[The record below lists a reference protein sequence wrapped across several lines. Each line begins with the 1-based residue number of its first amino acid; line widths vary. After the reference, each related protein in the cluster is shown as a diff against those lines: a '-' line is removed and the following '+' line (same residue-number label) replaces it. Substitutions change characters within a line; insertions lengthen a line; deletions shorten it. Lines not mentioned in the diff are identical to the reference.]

1 MIPWLDPDELWF
13 PHPSRALEEPP
24 GLLAAGGDLSP
35 ERLLKAY
42 SMGIFPWYEDQQ
54 PILWWSPDP
63 RAVLFPAEFRLRRSL
78 RKILRNKPFT
88 VSFDKNFAGVIRACA
103 QPRSYSEETWITNEM
118 AGAYQALH
126 EAGHAHSLEVWHEDS
141 LVGGLYGVALGKVFF
156 GESMFSTQRDASKIA
171 LCALA
176 WHLENSGFEL
186 LDCQMH
192 SAHLE
197 FMGSRTIPREDFLK
211 LLECHTG
218 GSPKGEKWHEMDK
231 DLGYLAD
238 WQPGNGGNP
247 KLQ

>member
-1 MIPWLDPDELWF
+1 MIPWLDPEQIWF
-13 PHPSRALEEPP
+13 PHPSRALDEPP

-78 RKILRNKPFT
+78 RKILRNKPLT
-88 VSFDKNFAGVIRACA
+88 VSFDKNFAGVIQACA
-103 QPRSYSEETWITNEM
+103 QPRSYSEETWITREM
-118 AGAYQALH
+118 AAAYQLLH
-126 EAGHAHSLEVWHEDS
+126 EAGHAHSLEVWDEDS

-176 WHLENSGFEL
+176 HHLEQTGFEL
-186 LDCQMH
+186 LDCQMR

-197 FMGSRTIPREDFLK
+197 FMGSRSIAREEFLN
-211 LLECHTG
+211 LLERHAG
-218 GSPKGEKWHEMDK
+218 GPPWDGNWPEMGA
-231 DLGYLAD
+231 DLRYLAD
-238 WQPGNGGNP
+238 WQPGTSGNP